1 MKIELIVFDF
11 DGTIADTCRTI
22 VATMQSAMCIMEL
35 PVADISTCKS
45 TIGLPLKSCFA
56 QIYPHLDDETLDR
69 CAATYRDIF
78 NKNKE
83 LIPPSLFPNVK
94 STLHT
99 LHDLGITLSIASS
112 RSYGSLVE
120 LIDAL
125 GISSYISYVVGA
137 DNVINAKP
145 APDPVLKTLQAL
157 NLKAENTIV
166 VGDMPVD
173 IMMGSNAHTVTCGVT
188 YGNSSRQ
195 QLAAAKADYII
206 DDISQLLKL
215 ISKY

>member
-11 DGTIADTCRTI
+11 DGTIADTCHTI
-22 VATMQSAMCIMEL
+22 VATIQSTMRIMNL
-35 PVADISTCKS
+35 PVADIDTCKS

-56 QIYPHLDDETLDR
+56 QIYPHLDDDVLDK
-69 CAATYRDIF
+69 CTATYCDIF

-99 LHDLGITLSIASS
+99 FNDLGITLSVASS
-112 RSYGSLVE
+112 RSYGSLGE
-120 LIDAL
+120 LIEKL
-125 GISSYISYVVGA
+125 GIGNYISYVVGA
-137 DNVINAKP
+137 DNVAKAKP

-157 NLKAENTIV
+157 NIKAENAIV

-173 IMMGSNAHTVTCGVT
+173 IMMGSSAHTLTCGIT

-195 QLAAAKADYII
+195 QLAAKADYII

-215 ISKY
+215 RVF

>member
-22 VATMQSAMCIMEL
+22 VATMQSTMRIMNL
-35 PVADISTCKS
+35 PVADIDTCKS

-56 QIYPHLDDETLDR
+56 QIFPHLDDDVLDK
-69 CAATYRDIF
+69 CTATYRDIF

-99 LHDLGITLSIASS
+99 FNDLGITLSVASS

-120 LIDAL
+120 LIEKL
-125 GISSYISYVVGA
+125 GIGNYISYVVGA
-137 DNVINAKP
+137 DNVAKAKP

-157 NLKAENTIV
+157 NIKAENAIV

-173 IMMGSNAHTVTCGVT
+173 IMMGSSAHTLTCGIT
-188 YGNSSRQ
+188 YGNSSIQ

-215 ISKY
+215 RVF

>member
-11 DGTIADTCRTI
+11 DGTIADTCHTI
-22 VATMQSAMCIMEL
+22 VATMQSTMRIMNL
-35 PVADISTCKS
+35 PVADIDTCKS

-56 QIYPHLDDETLDR
+56 QIYPHLDDDVLDK
-69 CAATYRDIF
+69 CTATYRDIF

-99 LHDLGITLSIASS
+99 FNDLGITLSVASS

-120 LIDAL
+120 LIEKL
-125 GISSYISYVVGA
+125 GIGNYISYVVGA
-137 DNVINAKP
+137 DNVAKAKP

-157 NLKAENTIV
+157 
-166 VGDMPVD
+166 
-173 IMMGSNAHTVTCGVT
+173 
-188 YGNSSRQ
+188 RQ

-215 ISKY
+215 RVF

>member
-22 VATMQSAMCIMEL
+22 VATMQSTMRIMNL
-35 PVADISTCKS
+35 PVADIDTCKS

-56 QIYPHLDDETLDR
+56 QIFPHLDDDVLDK
-69 CAATYRDIF
+69 CTATYRDIF
-78 NKNKE
+78 NKYKE

-94 STLHT
+94 SALHT
-99 LHDLGITLSIASS
+99 FNNLGITLSVASS

-120 LIDAL
+120 LIETL
-125 GISSYISYVVGA
+125 GISNYISYVVGA
-137 DNVINAKP
+137 DNVANAKP

-157 NLKAENTIV
+157 NIKAENTIV

-173 IMMGSNAHTVTCGVT
+173 IMMGSNAHTLTCGVT

>member
-11 DGTIADTCRTI
+11 DGTIADTCHTI
-22 VATMQSAMCIMEL
+22 VATMQSTMRIMNL
-35 PVADISTCKS
+35 PVADIDTCKS

-56 QIYPHLDDETLDR
+56 QIYPHLDDDVLDK
-69 CAATYRDIF
+69 CTATYRDIF

-99 LHDLGITLSIASS
+99 FNDLGITLSVASS

-120 LIDAL
+120 LIEKL
-125 GISSYISYVVGA
+125 GIGNYISYVVGA
-137 DNVINAKP
+137 DNVAKAKP

-157 NLKAENTIV
+157 NIKAENAIV

-173 IMMGSNAHTVTCGVT
+173 IMMGSSAHTLTCGIT
-188 YGNSSRQ
+188 YGNSSIQ

-215 ISKY
+215 RVF

>member
-11 DGTIADTCRTI
+11 DGTIADTCHTI
-22 VATMQSAMCIMEL
+22 VATMQSTMRIMNL
-35 PVADISTCKS
+35 PVADIDTCKS

-56 QIYPHLDDETLDR
+56 QIYPHLDDDVLDK
-69 CAATYRDIF
+69 CTATYRDIF

-99 LHDLGITLSIASS
+99 FNDLGITLSVASS

-120 LIDAL
+120 LIEKL
-125 GISSYISYVVGA
+125 GIGNYISYVVGA
-137 DNVINAKP
+137 DNVAKAKP

-157 NLKAENTIV
+157 NIKAENAIV

-173 IMMGSNAHTVTCGVT
+173 IMMGSSAHTLTCGIT

-206 DDISQLLKL
+206 DGISQLLKL
-215 ISKY
+215 RVF